1 VTGVPEND
9 MENVA
14 DLVEVGEWEVA
25 LENLCTQLYE
35 YGALV
40 PEETLRRIEALGH
53 ELGVADRYWKRLAS
67 SGR

>member
-1 VTGVPEND
+1 MCQLD
-9 MENVA
+9 SSQ
-14 DLVEVGEWEVA
+14 
-25 LENLCTQLYE
+25 NLCTQLYE
-35 YGALV
+35 YGAIV